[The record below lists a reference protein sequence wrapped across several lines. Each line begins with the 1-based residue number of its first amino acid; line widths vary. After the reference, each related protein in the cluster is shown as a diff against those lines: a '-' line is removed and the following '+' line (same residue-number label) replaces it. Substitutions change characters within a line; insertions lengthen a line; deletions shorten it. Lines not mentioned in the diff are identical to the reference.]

1 MEVLQRS
8 AVWIRSV
15 KKHSNSNLT
24 PHREATGKI
33 KELEKSQAAL
43 LATNFYNYETVT
55 GVLRAAEELR
65 VPIILQSSPSTISY
79 MGVGVTAALGRAA
92 LEKHNVE
99 GWLHLDH
106 AEDPE
111 MIQNCLDAGFDSVMI
126 EDRKSVV

>member
-33 KELEKSQAAL
+33 KELEKSQGAL

-65 VPIILQSSPSTISY
+65 VPIILQSSPSTINY

-99 GWLHLDH
+99 EIGR
-106 AEDPE
+106 ASCRERE
-111 MIQNCLDAGFDSVMI
+111 YVAVGAGGVGESGKNTG
-126 EDRKSVV
+126 R